1 MAGRADGAAVASPN
15 ALDAAGLPVL
25 ALDPATLSDLAA
37 DLDREWLVTNGLG
50 GYALGTICGA
60 TTRAYSGYLVAAV
73 HPPVER
79 AVLVTKVDETVTLA
93 DGTTIALGTN
103 EYADGTIDPRGFER
117 IAAFALEGSIP
128 RWTFR
133 LAEGASLEK
142 RLWMAHGRNV
152 TLVQYRYVADAAG
165 VGDAPAPITLALAPF
180 CLDRDHH
187 GVTRG
192 SPDWHFLV
200 DAAPAAC
207 TVRAFPGA
215 TPYRLL
221 MGPDARFTP
230 GGEWY
235 WNVLHRA
242 ERARG
247 LPDIE
252 DVYLPGMF
260 AVTLSPG
267 ATATLVL
274 SAEPEPPPELVGIGG
289 DEQEAA
295 CAAALERERDR
306 CRGLLALAGARARG
320 DPFAARLT
328 LAADQF
334 LVARPLADTQA
345 SRGTD
350 SGVTVIA
357 GYPWFTDWGRDTM
370 IALPGL
376 TLTTGRH
383 GEARALLR
391 TFARYADQGMIP
403 NRFPDVSTV
412 IPAFGGAGA
421 RPEYNTVDATLWYF
435 HALAAY
441 LDATGDEALLRELF
455 PLLEEIVS
463 WHVRGTRYGIGVDAG
478 DGLLRAGAAGVQ
490 LTWMDAITAD
500 LVVTPRWGKP
510 VEINALWHRALALMG
525 AWSARLGR
533 DPARYDEARAAVER
547 SFLSRFA
554 YPAGG
559 YLYDVIDV
567 EGRAGVVDAALR
579 PNQLFA
585 LALAPSLVPPE
596 RARAILDLVER
607 TLLTPLG
614 LRTLAPEDP
623 RFAGHYGGDRGAR
636 DAAYHQGTVWPWLLG
651 AYADAC
657 RAVHGDVEGARSRLA
672 ALLAPFH
679 AHLTTAGI
687 GSVSEIADGA
697 PPFTPRGCI
706 AQAWSVAELLRIAA
720 LVAGRRELP
729 QGTRRNTEE
738 GGERREGEAE

>member
-1 MAGRADGAAVASPN
+1 MTGRADGASSTHAP
-15 ALDAAGLPVL
+15 DAPELPTL
-25 ALDPATLSDLAA
+25 ALDPASLANLEA

-50 GYALGTICGA
+50 GYALGTVCGA
-60 TTRAYSGYLVAAV
+60 TTRAYSGYLVAAI

-103 EYADGTIDPRGFER
+103 EYADGTIAPRGFER
-117 IAAFALEGSIP
+117 LAAFALEGSVP

-133 LAEGASLEK
+133 LADGAALHK
-142 RLWMAHGRNV
+142 RLWMAHGHNITFVR
-152 TLVQYRYVADAAG
+152 YRYIADG
-165 VGDAPAPITLALAPF
+165 PGDGAHAAPITLTLAPF

-200 DAAPAAC
+200 DAAPAAR

-215 TPYRLL
+215 LPYRLL
-221 MGPDARFTP
+221 MGPTARFTP
-230 GGEWY
+230 AGEWY

-252 DVYLPGMF
+252 DVYLPGTF
-260 AVTLSPG
+260 TVTLAPG

-274 SAEPEPPPELVGIGG
+274 AAAPELPPELASIGG
-289 DEQEAA
+289 DDHEAT
-295 CAAALERERDR
+295 CAAALAHERDR
-306 CRGLLALAGARARG
+306 CRALLSQSGALAAA
-320 DPFAARLT
+320 DPFAARLI

-334 LVARPLADTQA
+334 LVARPQPETPPSTAA
-345 SRGTD
+345 D
-350 SGVTVIA
+350 SGLTVIA

-383 GEARALLR
+383 NAARALLR
-391 TFARYADQGMIP
+391 TFARYANQGMIP
-403 NRFPDVSTV
+403 NRFPDVSTA
-412 IPAFGGAGA
+412 IPAFGGARA
-421 RPEYNTVDATLWYF
+421 QPEYNTVDATLWYI

-441 LDATGDEALLRELF
+441 LDTTGDEALPRELF
-455 PLLEEIVS
+455 PLLEDIVD
-463 WHVRGTRYGIGVDAG
+463 WHLRGTRYGIGVDPA
-478 DGLLRAGAAGVQ
+478 DGLLRAGAPGVQ

-533 DPARYDEARAAVER
+533 DPARYNEARAAVER
-547 SFLSRFA
+547 NFLPRFA

-559 YLYDVIDV
+559 YLYDVVDV
-567 EGRAGVVDAALR
+567 EGRAGEVDAALR

-585 LALAPSLVPPE
+585 LALAPTLVPPE
-596 RARAILDLVER
+596 RARALLDLIAR

-623 RFAGHYGGDRGAR
+623 RFAGHYGGDRRTR

-657 RAVHGDVEGARSRLA
+657 RAVYGNDAARPRLA

-679 AHLTTAGI
+679 AHLAVAGL

-706 AQAWSVAELLRIAA
+706 AQAWSVAELLRITA
-720 LVAGRRELP
+720 LIAG
-729 QGTRRNTEE
+729 
-738 GGERREGEAE
+738 